1 MRSGGWAPPRWLS
14 TRAVLLAALAILAGS
29 ARPAS
34 GATPNGAASS
44 AAATRV
50 VRPNIADVTYHGGPV
65 QHSSAVYAIFWA
77 PAPFSF
83 PANYQAVVSQYFT
96 DVAHDSYLATNV
108 YANPTQYYDTNGNAR
123 RYASYNVA
131 FKAAIIETRAFPAS
145 GCTNYVIGDSSVSK
159 VCLTDTQIQK
169 EIASVIS
176 SHHLPR
182 GLSTNYFLF
191 TPQGVASCKTA
202 NGLSSGGC
210 YNPLQFN
217 GHCAY
222 HSHIGSGGNAVLYAH
237 MAYDALAGCTSL
249 QSPNG
254 NAADAVLNNVS
265 HEHNEMITDP
275 LGTGWY
281 DSSNG
286 DEISDKCHQTFGV
299 PMGATATGQYNQII
313 NGHGY
318 YLQQGWSNRA
328 GACVQRNSFP
338 QPIVSFTF
346 KPATPVHGKKIT
358 FVSSVKESGE
368 SSFAYRWSFPDNG
381 ASSAKNPTHTF
392 ASAVFAGN
400 VTLVITDSH
409 GSQTRMVKAI
419 TVM

>member
-1 MRSGGWAPPRWLS
+1 MAPQARQRS
-14 TRAVLLAALAILAGS
+14 RAVLFAALAVVAGS
-29 ARPAS
+29 LLPAVAALPS
-34 GATPNGAASS
+34 AGASPAAL
-44 AAATRV
+44 TRV
-50 VRPNIADVTYHGGPV
+50 VRPHIADVTYHGGPV

-77 PAPFSF
+77 PAPYSF
-83 PANYQAVVSQYFT
+83 PADYQNVVSQYFT
-96 DVAHDSYLATNV
+96 DVAHDSYLASNV
-108 YANPTQYYDTNGNAR
+108 YANPTQYYDTNTGAK
-123 RYASYNVA
+123 RYVSYNVS
-131 FKAAIIETRAFPAS
+131 FKAAIIETRAFPAG
-145 GCTNYVIGDSSVSK
+145 GCPNYVIGDSSTTK
-159 VCLTDTQIQK
+159 VCLTDAQIQK

-182 GLSTNYFLF
+182 GLSTNFFLF
-191 TPQGVASCKTA
+191 TPQGVASCKKA
-202 NGLSSGGC
+202 NALKSGGC

-222 HSHIGSGGNAVLYAH
+222 HSHAGSGNNAVLYAH
-237 MAYDALAGCTSL
+237 MAYDALAGCSSL

-286 DEISDKCHQTFGV
+286 EEISDKCHQAFGAPV
-299 PMGATATGQYNQII
+299 GATATGQYNQII

-338 QPIVSFTF
+338 QPTVSFTF
-346 KPATPVHGKKIT
+346 KPTKPVHGNKIT

-368 SSFAYRWSFPDNG
+368 SSFAYRWNFPDNG
-381 ASSAKNPTHTF
+381 TSAAKNPTHTF

-400 VTLVITDSH
+400 VTLVITDKH
-409 GSQTRMVKAI
+409 GSQSRVIKAI

>member
-1 MRSGGWAPPRWLS
+1 MTWGRGAPPSILRS
-14 TRAVLLAALAILAGS
+14 RAVSLVAVAIVAGSVLPALAGTAG
-29 ARPAS
+29 
-34 GATPNGAASS
+34 GAA
-44 AAATRV
+44 T
-50 VRPNIADVTYHGGPV
+50 VRAWPQITNVTYHGGPV

-77 PAPFSF
+77 PAPYSF
-83 PANYQAVVSQYFT
+83 PANYQSVVSQYFT
-96 DVAHDSYLATNV
+96 DVAHDSFLPTNV
-108 YANPTQYYDTNGNAR
+108 YAQPTQYYDTNSGSK
-123 RYASYNVA
+123 RYVSYNVA

-145 GCTNYVIGDSSVSK
+145 GCSNYVIGDSSTSK

-169 EIASVIS
+169 EITSVVAS
-176 SHHLPR
+176 HNLPR

-191 TPQGVASCKTA
+191 TPQGVASCKKA
-202 NGLSSGGC
+202 NGLSSGRC

-222 HSHIGSGGNAVLYAH
+222 HSHIGSGGSAVLYAH
-237 MAYDALAGCTSL
+237 MAYNAIAGCSSL

-254 NAADAVLNNVS
+254 NAADAALNNVS

-281 DSSNG
+281 DSSSG
-286 DEISDKCHQTFGV
+286 DEISDKCHQAFGA
-299 PMGATATGQYNQII
+299 PLGATASGQYNQII

-346 KPATPVHGKKIT
+346 KPTKKVT

-368 SSFAYRWSFPDNG
+368 SKFTYRWTFPDNG
-381 ASSAKNPTHTF
+381 TSSAKNPSRTF
-392 ASAVFAGN
+392 AAAIFAGN
-400 VTLVITDSH
+400 VTLVVTDTR
-409 GSQTRMVKAI
+409 GDQTRFIRAI